1 MNRKTALLSTMLAI
15 AGLSSTILV
24 AQEAGKTATG
34 APAPAAPA
42 EQAKERTTAS
52 GLKIIEVAA
61 GEGVSKAGDTVWV
74 HYTGTLENGTKFD
87 SSVDRG
93 EPFSFVLGEGRVIK
107 GWDEGVAGMK
117 VGDKRKLIIPPNLG
131 YGAQGAGGSI
141 PPNAT
146 LHFDVELLGIKRGK

>member
-1 MNRKTALLSTMLAI
+1 MNRKTALLSTLLAV
-15 AGLSSTILV
+15 AGLSTILV
-24 AQEAGKTATG
+24 AQD
-34 APAPAAPA
+34 APKADA
-42 EQAKERTTAS
+42 AKERTTAS
-52 GLKIIEVAA
+52 GLKIIEVAV
-61 GEGVSKAGDTVWV
+61 GDGLSKPGDTVWV

-117 VGDKRKLIIPPNLG
+117 IGDKRKLIIPSDLG
-131 YGAQGAGGSI
+131 YGAAGAGGQI